1 MYIYIH
7 FLNAPYIHVEGAVC
21 VDACCICIRILL
33 AYVYI
38 NMHSSVYMHLYS
50 GVMTNYPAVLWTRD
64 DGTCGAYMHTHAFT
78 HTHTHTHTHI
88 RTDVYVYVCMLS
100 CVCVCVCVCRRDDL
114 LPSHL
119 VAKRPRSHKP
129 PLYLLVTLP
138 NTPPDTR
145 WWHVRTSLRPT
156 HSPVVPCVW
165 VCRCVCPRA
174 RTCVGVCLCAR
185 ARVEYIVHIG

>member
-64 DGTCGAYMHTHAFT
+64 DGTCGAYMQMYACF
-78 HTHTHTHTHI
+78 
-88 RTDVYVYVCMLS
+88 RV
-100 CVCVCVCVCRRDDL
+100 CVCVCVCVGVMTYYPAILWPRDPVPTSLPSTSL
-114 LPSHL
+114 LPS
-119 VAKRPRSHKP
+119 P
-129 PLYLLVTLP
+129 
-138 NTPPDTR
+138 TPPPTR
-145 WWHVRTSLRPT
+145 AGGTCGRRYDPRIRP
-156 HSPVVPCVW
+156 W
-165 VCRCVCPRA
+165 YRVCGCVCVSVCA
-174 RTCVGVCLCAR
+174 RTLAWVYVCVCDQA
-185 ARVEYIVHIG
+185 

>member
-100 CVCVCVCVCRRDDL
+100 CVCVCVCVCVGVMTYYPAILWPRDPVPTSLPSTSL
-114 LPSHL
+114 LPS
-119 VAKRPRSHKP
+119 P
-129 PLYLLVTLP
+129 
-138 NTPPDTR
+138 TPPPTR
-145 WWHVRTSLRPT
+145 AGGTCGRRYDPRIRP
-156 HSPVVPCVW
+156 W
-165 VCRCVCPRA
+165 YRVCG
-174 RTCVGVCLCAR
+174 CVGVSVRAR
-185 ARVEYIVHIG
+185 ALAWVYVCVREQA